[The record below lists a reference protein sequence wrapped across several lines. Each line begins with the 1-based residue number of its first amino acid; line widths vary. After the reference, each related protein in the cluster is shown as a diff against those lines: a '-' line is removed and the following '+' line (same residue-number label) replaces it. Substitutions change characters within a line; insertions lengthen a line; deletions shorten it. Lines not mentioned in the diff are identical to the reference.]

1 MKTSHDKR
9 KPMEEKEWKDPRL
22 LIRTKW
28 CAWMCSYYQ
37 RWLYTC
43 MYVPEGRISDRSLSC
58 RCLAGN
64 PVTPGS
70 VRRTRRPTIKKD
82 ERGKKREAWNRKEN
96 KEGDNVD
103 KIKTKQNNYIISFI
117 ICFTSLFIK
126 LLTNNLCIFFNH
138 TIITNIS
145 PFIIIQI

>member
-1 MKTSHDKR
+1 
-9 KPMEEKEWKDPRL
+9 
-22 LIRTKW
+22 
-28 CAWMCSYYQ
+28 
-37 RWLYTC
+37 

-103 KIKTKQNNYIISFI
+103 KIKTKQ
-117 ICFTSLFIK
+117 
-126 LLTNNLCIFFNH
+126 TNKTHKVKSTGFSHHYCSCQFAKKKKKK
-138 TIITNIS
+138 
-145 PFIIIQI
+145 

>member
-1 MKTSHDKR
+1 VRECVHIIAD
-9 KPMEEKEWKDPRL
+9 DY
-22 LIRTKW
+22 I
-28 CAWMCSYYQ
+28 YI
-37 RWLYTC
+37 C

-70 VRRTRRPTIKKD
+70 VRRTRRPTIKED

-103 KIKTKQNNYIISFI
+103 KIKTKQTNKTHKVKSTG
-117 ICFTSLFIK
+117 FTSLLQLSVCQKKNSHSHYFIHSPLRK
-126 LLTNNLCIFFNH
+126 VPNANDHVCDRCIC
-138 TIITNIS
+138 
-145 PFIIIQI
+145 

>member
-1 MKTSHDKR
+1 
-9 KPMEEKEWKDPRL
+9 
-22 LIRTKW
+22 
-28 CAWMCSYYQ
+28 
-37 RWLYTC
+37 

-70 VRRTRRPTIKKD
+70 VRRTRRPTIKED

-103 KIKTKQNNYIISFI
+103 KIKTKQTNKTHKVKSTGFSHHYCSCQFAKKKIVTRIISSIHHSAKFRMQM
-117 ICFTSLFIK
+117 
-126 LLTNNLCIFFNH
+126 
-138 TIITNIS
+138 ITYVTDAFAETKSRIPLKS
-145 PFIIIQI
+145 D

>member
-1 MKTSHDKR
+1 MKRPKVAHKNKLMCVNVFILS
-9 KPMEEKEWKDPRL
+9 PM
-22 LIRTKW
+22 IIY
-28 CAWMCSYYQ
+28 MYS
-37 RWLYTC
+37 

-70 VRRTRRPTIKKD
+70 VRRTRRPTIKED

-103 KIKTKQNNYIISFI
+103 KIKTKQTNKTHKVKSTGFSHHYCSCQFAKKKNSHSHYFI
-117 ICFTSLFIK
+117 HSPLRKVPNANDHVCDRCIC
-126 LLTNNLCIFFNH
+126 
-138 TIITNIS
+138 
-145 PFIIIQI
+145 